1 MQLNWHKDDRE
12 GRFLLRRI
20 DEKTNVNNFSLN
32 HINIIILLNI
42 FNTNKVFNINLKMP
56 AGTFQE
62 AGSSF
67 KRKLS
72 KREKK
77 QLKKQEKLNRTKSHG
92 LNPNDEND
100 AGVAEK
106 LYTGIITLF
115 KDYLIY

>member
-1 MQLNWHKDDRE
+1 
-12 GRFLLRRI
+12 
-20 DEKTNVNNFSLN
+20 
-32 HINIIILLNI
+32 
-42 FNTNKVFNINLKMP
+42 MP

-77 QLKKQEKLNRTKSHG
+77 QLKKQEKLNRAKSHG
-92 LNPNDEND
+92 LSSNDEND

-106 LYTGIITLF
+106 LYTGTRNCLVHKSQTRLF
-115 KDYLIY
+115 

>member
-1 MQLNWHKDDRE
+1 MVICY
-12 GRFLLRRI
+12 F
-20 DEKTNVNNFSLN
+20 
-32 HINIIILLNI
+32 
-42 FNTNKVFNINLKMP
+42 KMP

-77 QLKKQEKLNRTKSHG
+77 QLKKQEKLNRAKSHG
-92 LNPNDEND
+92 LSPNDEND

-106 LYTGIITLF
+106 LYTGLN
-115 KDYLIY
+115 LL

>member
-1 MQLNWHKDDRE
+1 
-12 GRFLLRRI
+12 
-20 DEKTNVNNFSLN
+20 
-32 HINIIILLNI
+32 
-42 FNTNKVFNINLKMP
+42 MP

-77 QLKKQEKLNRTKSHG
+77 QLKKQEKLNRAKSHG
-92 LNPNDEND
+92 LSPNDEND

-106 LYTGIITLF
+106 LYTG
-115 KDYLIY
+115 LIPKHFDNIVIFELYICCLLLKFETYFFLIP

>member
-1 MQLNWHKDDRE
+1 
-12 GRFLLRRI
+12 
-20 DEKTNVNNFSLN
+20 
-32 HINIIILLNI
+32 
-42 FNTNKVFNINLKMP
+42 MP

-77 QLKKQEKLNRTKSHG
+77 QLKKQEKLNRAKSHG
-92 LNPNDEND
+92 LSPNDEND

-106 LYTGIITLF
+106 LYTGIILWYNGMYSFFNIFVQIFFFYSKCLYLF
-115 KDYLIY
+115 SLKLKILTINVIY

>member
-1 MQLNWHKDDRE
+1 
-12 GRFLLRRI
+12 
-20 DEKTNVNNFSLN
+20 
-32 HINIIILLNI
+32 
-42 FNTNKVFNINLKMP
+42 MP

-77 QLKKQEKLNRTKSHG
+77 QLKKQEKLNRAKSHG

-106 LYTGIITLF
+106 LYTGIFIYNNHVLCFKSYEIIKRRNLF
-115 KDYLIY
+115 TFIIYYFTINL

>member
-1 MQLNWHKDDRE
+1 
-12 GRFLLRRI
+12 
-20 DEKTNVNNFSLN
+20 
-32 HINIIILLNI
+32 
-42 FNTNKVFNINLKMP
+42 MP

-77 QLKKQEKLNRTKSHG
+77 QLKKQEKLNRAKSHG
-92 LNPNDEND
+92 LSPNDEND

-106 LYTGIITLF
+106 LYTGIILKLF
-115 KDYLIY
+115 LIIELYKLISLLKLIFFF